1 MHDPGVSRRT
11 PAFVSALIVVVSIV
25 TVGSAAIVA
34 ASMVLGPAGV
44 SSIAGGPPAGDTT
57 RATFSMD
64 VVHRLEALVAAFPGR
79 AGVWIADRGSTT
91 PLYSHEANTNVT
103 TASLYKLGVLME
115 AERRVDNGQL
125 RYRDLIT
132 IGEDDVTEE
141 GSGYEVGAMLSV
153 DDALEA
159 MITLSDNGAALAL
172 WHLFGGDTIDATL
185 ARAGMPDFHVT
196 FDSTGNTVATPRA
209 IGTFF
214 WLLARKELVS
224 AAASERILARL
235 QRQTINDRLPA
246 ALPKQTVVAHK
257 TGNLDGFIHDAG
269 IIFTPTGER
278 IVVVMTSDAY
288 EGANEFIA
296 EIAQIV
302 YSASLEAPGV
312 VQTP

>member
-1 MHDPGVSRRT
+1 MNATTRT
-11 PAFVSALIVVVSIV
+11 PRLGSALVVVVSIIAAA
-25 TVGSAAIVA
+25 SAAIVA
-34 ASMVLGPAGV
+34 ASLVLGVPVGHITSAPSAGE
-44 SSIAGGPPAGDTT
+44 A
-57 RATFSMD
+57 RAAFSTD
-64 VVHRLEALVAAFPGR
+64 VVHRLDALVAGFPGR
-79 AGVWIADRGSTT
+79 AGVWIADRASTT
-91 PLYSHEANTNVT
+91 PLYSHDAGTNVT

-115 AERRVDNGQL
+115 AERRVDSGQL

-141 GSGYEVGAMLSV
+141 GSGYEVGAVLSV

-172 WHLFGGDTIDATL
+172 WHLFGGDIIDATL

-214 WLLARKELVS
+214 GLLARKELVS
-224 AAASERILARL
+224 AAASERMLARL

-246 ALPKQTVVAHK
+246 SLPRQTVVAHK

-278 IVVVMTSDAY
+278 IVVVMTSDAF
-288 EGANEFIA
+288 EAANDFIA

>member
-11 PAFVSALIVVVSIV
+11 PALISALVVVVSIIA
-25 TVGSAAIVA
+25 VGSAAILATSVL
-34 ASMVLGPAGV
+34 LGPAVVG
-44 SSIAGGPPAGDTT
+44 SILGGSPAGNKTG
-57 RATFSMD
+57 ATFSPE
-64 VVHRLEALVAAFPGR
+64 VVHRLDALIAAFPGR
-79 AGVWIADRGSTT
+79 AGVWIADRGSTA
-91 PLYSHEANTNVT
+91 PLYSHDANRNIT

-115 AERRVDNGQL
+115 AERRVDSGQL
-125 RYRDLIT
+125 RYRDVIT

-141 GSGYEVGAMLSV
+141 GSGYEVGAVLSV

-172 WHLFGGDTIDATL
+172 WHLFGGDAIDATL

-214 WLLARKELVS
+214 GLLARRELVS
-224 AAASERILARL
+224 AAASERMLARL

-257 TGNLDGFIHDAG
+257 TGNLEGFIHDAG
-269 IIFTPTGER
+269 IIVTPRGER

-288 EGANEFIA
+288 DSANDFIA

-302 YSASLEAPGV
+302 YSASLE
-312 VQTP
+312 